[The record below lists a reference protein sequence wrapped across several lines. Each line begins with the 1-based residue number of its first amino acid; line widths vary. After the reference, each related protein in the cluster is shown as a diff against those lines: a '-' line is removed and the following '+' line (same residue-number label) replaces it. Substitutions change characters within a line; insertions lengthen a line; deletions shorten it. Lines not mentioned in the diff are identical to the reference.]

1 LLTEGGDEN
10 DSNEPMLGEIR
21 EEAVITKRILDRIPG
36 GLAKI
41 LPREEF
47 EANPANFD
55 PPEPKNLE
63 EIHASFEQSARAAE
77 EFLNGIRI
85 PKTIP
90 LASEK
95 QRSSS

>member
-1 LLTEGGDEN
+1 MT
-10 DSNEPMLGEIR
+10 LGQLALHI
-21 EEAVITKRILDRIPG
+21 ADVPG